1 MTNDVSAATVRSP
14 ASQPLVEVLAR
25 KPSQRAQ
32 PSVTPPAAAL
42 NLAMQVGDCLLS
54 AGISAKNVVVAML
67 GIADA
72 YGLCPIV
79 GARLQT
85 LPPVSMARNS
95 LRLRAVPND
104 LQEGLILLSDLEPWR
119 GCRSA
124 GG

>member
-1 MTNDVSAATVRSP
+1 MTNDVSTATVRSP

-79 GARLQT
+79 WRSIADVAAGVDGSQRAQT
-85 LPPVSMARNS
+85 EGGPERPPR
-95 LRLRAVPND
+95 RADSP
-104 LQEGLILLSDLEPWR
+104 Q
-119 GCRSA
+119 
-124 GG
+124 